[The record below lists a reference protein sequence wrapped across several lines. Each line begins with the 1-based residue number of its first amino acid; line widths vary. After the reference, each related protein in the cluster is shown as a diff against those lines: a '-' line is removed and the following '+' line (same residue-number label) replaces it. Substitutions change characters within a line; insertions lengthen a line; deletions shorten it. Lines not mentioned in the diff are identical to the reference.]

1 MPSVLIFPE
10 AYYKTE
16 APYVQMFQ
24 DAGFEIRYPEDP
36 TFTRGLHSE
45 EETIE
50 VIAGVDA
57 TVAGGEHYT
66 PRVIES
72 LPQLKVIARAGVGFD
87 RVDVESA
94 TSHQVAVTVTPTS
107 NHESVAELTLAL
119 LFAVTKKI
127 VVNDRAVRG
136 GAWPTDLLMP
146 IRGQTF
152 GILGLGRIG
161 RSTAVRARALGM
173 DVLACEKFPQQDFVQ
188 EQGIEL
194 VDFEQLLQR
203 SDFVSIHC
211 PLNDETRGMMN
222 RDAFAL
228 MKDRAI
234 LLNTARGGVVAE
246 ADLVEAL
253 QEGIIHAAGLD
264 VFEVEPTSAE
274 NPLFELDNVVVSP
287 HKAGTDEKSSE
298 GMGVEAAD
306 CIIKLSRGEWPE
318 GAVVNDQLREGWS
331 WQR

>member
-24 DAGFEIRYPEDP
+24 DAGFEIRYPEYP

-57 TVAGGEHYT
+57 TVAGGEYYT

-173 DVLACEKFPQQDFVQ
+173 DVLACEKFPQQDFVK

-253 QEGIIHAAGLD
+253 QEGTIHAAGLD
-264 VFEVEPTSAE
+264 VFEVEPASAE
-274 NPLFELDNVVVSP
+274 NPLFKLDNVVVSP

-306 CIIKLSRGEWPE
+306 CIIKLFRGEWPE

>member
-57 TVAGGEHYT
+57 TVAGGEYYT

-173 DVLACEKFPQQDFVQ
+173 DVLACEKFPQQDFVK

-253 QEGIIHAAGLD
+253 QEGTIHAAGLD
-264 VFEVEPTSAE
+264 VFEVEPASAE
-274 NPLFELDNVVVSP
+274 NPLFKLDNVVVSP

-306 CIIKLSRGEWPE
+306 CIIKLFRGEWPE

>member
-1 MPSVLIFPE
+1 MPSVMIFPE
-10 AYYKTE
+10 AYYKTD

-24 DAGFEIRYPEDP
+24 DAGFEIRYPEDS

-57 TVAGGEHYT
+57 TVAGGEYYT
-66 PRVIES
+66 PKVIES

-119 LFAVTKKI
+119 LFAVTKRI

-173 DVLACEKFPQQDFVQ
+173 DVLACENFPQQDFVQ

-203 SDFVSIHC
+203 SDIVSIHC

>member
-10 AYYKTE
+10 AYYKTD

-57 TVAGGEHYT
+57 TVAGGEYYT
-66 PRVIES
+66 PKVIES

-173 DVLACEKFPQQDFVQ
+173 DVLACEKFPQQDFVK

-222 RDAFAL
+222 RD
-228 MKDRAI
+228 RI
-234 LLNTARGGVVAE
+234 GARGSIE
-246 ADLVEAL
+246 
-253 QEGIIHAAGLD
+253 
-264 VFEVEPTSAE
+264 
-274 NPLFELDNVVVSP
+274 
-287 HKAGTDEKSSE
+287 
-298 GMGVEAAD
+298 
-306 CIIKLSRGEWPE
+306 SR
-318 GAVVNDQLREGWS
+318 
-331 WQR
+331 

>member
-1 MPSVLIFPE
+1 MPSVMIFPE
-10 AYYKTE
+10 AYYKTD

-24 DAGFEIRYPEDP
+24 DAGFEIRYPEDS

-57 TVAGGEHYT
+57 TVAGGEYYT
-66 PRVIES
+66 PKVIES

-119 LFAVTKKI
+119 LFAVTKRI

>member
-1 MPSVLIFPE
+1 MIFPE
-10 AYYKTE
+10 AYYKID

-24 DAGFEIRYPEDP
+24 DAGFEIRYPEDS

-57 TVAGGEHYT
+57 TVAGGEYYT
-66 PRVIES
+66 PKVIES

-119 LFAVTKKI
+119 LFAVTKRI

-203 SDFVSIHC
+203 SDIVSLHC

-222 RDAFAL
+222 RDAFTL

>member
-10 AYYKTE
+10 AYYKTD

-45 EETIE
+45 EEPIE
-50 VIAGVDA
+50 VIAGGDA

-173 DVLACEKFPQQDFVQ
+173 DVLACEKFPQQDFVK

-234 LLNTARGGVVAE
+234 LINTARGGVVAE

-253 QEGIIHAAGLD
+253 QEGTIHAAGLD
-264 VFEVEPTSAE
+264 VFEVEPASAE
-274 NPLFELDNVVVSP
+274 NPLFKLDNVVVSP

-306 CIIKLSRGEWPE
+306 CIIKLFRGEWPE

>member
-136 GAWPTDLLMP
+136 GA
-146 IRGQTF
+146 
-152 GILGLGRIG
+152 
-161 RSTAVRARALGM
+161 
-173 DVLACEKFPQQDFVQ
+173 
-188 EQGIEL
+188 
-194 VDFEQLLQR
+194 
-203 SDFVSIHC
+203 
-211 PLNDETRGMMN
+211 
-222 RDAFAL
+222 
-228 MKDRAI
+228 
-234 LLNTARGGVVAE
+234 
-246 ADLVEAL
+246 
-253 QEGIIHAAGLD
+253 
-264 VFEVEPTSAE
+264 EVEGVT
-274 NPLFELDNVVVSP
+274 
-287 HKAGTDEKSSE
+287 
-298 GMGVEAAD
+298 GMVTE
-306 CIIKLSRGEWPE
+306 S
-318 GAVVNDQLREGWS
+318 
-331 WQR
+331 